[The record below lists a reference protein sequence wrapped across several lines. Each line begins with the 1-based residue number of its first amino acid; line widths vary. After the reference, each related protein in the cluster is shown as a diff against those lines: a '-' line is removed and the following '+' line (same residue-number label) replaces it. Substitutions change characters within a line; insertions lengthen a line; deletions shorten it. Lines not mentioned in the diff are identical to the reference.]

1 MLTMEDIKAMA
12 ADLTRKKT
20 ANEKPVTRK
29 AFLDQYRSCG
39 HCKFDGS
46 CRRQKVGYYRPDA
59 DSGYISGT
67 YPLGYKPCC
76 IFTAEAAVTVYGLL
90 EQAER
95 EGKICR

>member
-12 ADLTRKKT
+12 ADLTRKKA
-20 ANEKPVTRK
+20 ANEKPVTRE
-29 AFLDQYRSCG
+29 AFLNRYRSCG

-46 CRRQKVGYYRPDA
+46 CRRQNFGYYRPDA
-59 DSGYISGT
+59 DSRYISGT

-76 IFTAEAAVTVYGLL
+76 KFTAETTVTVYNLL
-90 EQAER
+90 QQAER